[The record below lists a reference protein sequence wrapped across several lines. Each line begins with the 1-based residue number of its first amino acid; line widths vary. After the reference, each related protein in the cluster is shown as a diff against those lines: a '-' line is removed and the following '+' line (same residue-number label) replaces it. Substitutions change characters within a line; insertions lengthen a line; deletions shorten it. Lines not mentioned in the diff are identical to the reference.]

1 MRRSHERRTNLNTEH
16 LLKHRFEKKKKKLV
30 LCITH
35 EIEKK
40 ICKAY
45 FCSLSLKEESKVYES
60 PCCLMMIG
68 DVQK

>member
-1 MRRSHERRTNLNTEH
+1 MRRSHERRTNLTTEQ
-16 LLKHRFEKKKKKLV
+16 LLKHRFEKRKRKLV

-35 EIEKK
+35 EIEK

-45 FCSLSLKEESKVYES
+45 FCSLFLKEESKVYES
-60 PCCLMMIG
+60 PYCLMMLG